1 MEHPSSGSIPD
12 FLITEAATGRRE
24 HSRSRHWK
32 QTLAHELVGTGVK
45 VQVCLPGRVT
55 TEFHTSHG
63 MDIRKIPAMM
73 SPADLVA
80 GSLAALARGE
90 VVCIP
95 GLEEPAMF
103 EKIGEAQRAVIAA
116 ANKPG
121 DGRAAHVAVSSSP
134 SV

>member
-1 MEHPSSGSIPD
+1 
-12 FLITEAATGRRE
+12 
-24 HSRSRHWK
+24 
-32 QTLAHELVGTGVK
+32 
-45 VQVCLPGRVT
+45 
-55 TEFHTSHG
+55 

-73 SPADLVA
+73 SPDDLVA

-95 GLEEPAMF
+95 GLEEPTMF

-121 DGRAAHVAVSSSP
+121 DDPAAHVAVSSSP